1 MSKVYLD
8 HAATT
13 PLCDEAR
20 AAMEPFLASRF
31 GNPSEPHTLGRQS
44 RLAVETARR
53 TIAGLVDCE
62 PRQLVFTSGGTEA
75 DNQAVFG
82 LAGRPLGRLVCSA
95 IEHPAV
101 RAPVQELERQGF
113 DVAWTPVDADGSIDR
128 DAFAAQVREGDRAAC
143 VMWANNVTGVVQPVA
158 DLAAVAAERGVPL
171 HADAVQAAASLS
183 IAFRAGGV
191 ETMAMSAHKLRGP
204 KGVGALVARD
214 PARLRPLIWGGGQEA
229 GSRSGTENVP
239 GIVGFAA
246 ALEAM
251 RARDDD
257 RRALRDRL
265 EEGLG
270 EDIAVVSAGAERL
283 PGHVL
288 ISVPGLR
295 ADLVVLALDEAGY
308 VVSAGSACSAGDAEP
323 SHVLVAQGM
332 DTDEARCVIRVTIG
346 IDTSV
351 AEVDGF
357 LLALNAAVMRLRTG
371 ALS

>member
-1 MSKVYLD
+1 MRIAIIGQQDFGK
-8 HAATT
+8 AT
-13 PLCDEAR
+13 LEA
-20 AAMEPFLASRF
+20 FLAR
-31 GNPSEPHTLGRQS
+31 GDTV
-44 RLAVETARR
+44 A
-53 TIAGLVDCE
+53 
-62 PRQLVFTSGGTEA
+62 
-75 DNQAVFG
+75 AVFC
-82 LAGRPLGRLVCSA
+82 APEKGRPDPLR
-95 IEHPAV
+95 
-101 RAPVQELERQGF
+101 
-113 DVAWTPVDADGSIDR
+113 VAG
-128 DAFAAQVREGDRAAC
+128 E
-143 VMWANNVTGVVQPVA
+143 
-158 DLAAVAAERGVPL
+158 ERGVPV
-171 HADAVQAAASLS
+171 HQ
-183 IAFRAGGV
+183 FP
-191 ETMAMSAHKLRGP
+191 KLT
-204 KGVGALVARD
+204 D
-214 PARLRPLIWGGGQEA
+214 P
-229 GSRSGTENVP
+229 
-239 GIVGFAA
+239 A

-270 EDIAVVSAGAERL
+270 EDMAVVSAGAERL
-283 PGHVL
+283 PGHSL